1 MGRFINTA
9 LGQRWTDEPHPNE
22 PGHLQYPPRTL
33 HALGRMDAKMDV
45 LVMEVG
51 ATAPAFPTDLDI
63 EEVGKLLVEG
73 RMWLPRYARVTV
85 TTEVEEIK
93 DKIFGTSTVF
103 THTADQL
110 CCHQLRPMSIRAAL
124 EADLL
129 VRRNGSW
136 LWSEVTYR
144 RLVPPDPRLRT

>member
-1 MGRFINTA
+1 MSGILSANPAVRRREERLLMQARLAAI
-9 LGQRWTDEPHPNE
+9 
-22 PGHLQYPPRTL
+22 
-33 HALGRMDAKMDV
+33 DAKLNT
-45 LVMEVG
+45 LVVEVG
-51 ATAPAFPTDLDI
+51 ASPSSPPAFPTDLDI

-73 RMWLPRYARVTV
+73 RLRLPSHVKITV

-93 DKIFGTSTVF
+93 SKVFGTSTVF

-110 CCHQLRPMSIRAAL
+110 CCHQLQPMSIRAAL

-136 LWSEVTYR
+136 LWSEVTYH

>member
-1 MGRFINTA
+1 MLLPASPSAHRKELAHRERARLEQLDQKLDLA
-9 LGQRWTDEPHPNE
+9 LAMVR
-22 PGHLQYPPRTL
+22 
-33 HALGRMDAKMDV
+33 
-45 LVMEVG
+45 MEVG
-51 ATAPAFPTDLDI
+51 ATAPAFPTEADI

-73 RMWLPRYARVTV
+73 RMRLPSHARITV

-93 DKIFGTSTVF
+93 SKVFGTSTVF